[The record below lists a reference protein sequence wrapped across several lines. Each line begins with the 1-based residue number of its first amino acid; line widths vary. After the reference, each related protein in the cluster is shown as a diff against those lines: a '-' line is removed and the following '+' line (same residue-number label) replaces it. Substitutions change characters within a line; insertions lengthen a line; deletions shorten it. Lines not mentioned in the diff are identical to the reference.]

1 MTGFALETALIPDKS
16 TRMKLFAR
24 LAGPAL
30 LATLVLAGCQAPANV
45 PGAAAQRDR
54 SHADQWIARRESQ
67 LKQMGLKDGDAAMKA
82 REEWTNLGNSTESY
96 TLYDSAAKQKAEQEK
111 FEEDLGKLPWK

>member
-1 MTGFALETALIPDKS
+1 MKS
-16 TRMKLFAR
+16 PAR
-24 LAGPAL
+24 LLVPTL
-30 LATLVLAGCQAPANV
+30 LAALFLAGGAAPANV

-54 SHADQWIARRESQ
+54 TQADAWVARREAQ

-82 REEWTNLGNSTESY
+82 REEWEHLGNSTESY

-111 FEEDLGKLPWK
+111 FESDLTKVPRK